1 MTFKMEEIVE
11 SHVSNNRPESKM
23 LGVVATTAAASLGVE
38 EMFGV
43 PGREARAL
51 VDPQR
56 VAVAA
61 VMAAVAAG
69 DRPHFLLPVLHSL
82 GCDLGRSD
90 GSPCHSTT
98 T

>member
-11 SHVSNNRPESKM
+11 SHASNDRPKSKT

-38 EMFGV
+38 EMLGV
-43 PGREARAL
+43 PGREAKAL
-51 VDPQR
+51 VDPQC

-69 DRPHFLLPVLHSL
+69 DRLHLLLPVLHSP

-90 GSPCHSTT
+90 GSPCNSTT